1 MSHDN
6 KLIKSLIQNAQA
18 GMNSAFEQLYKIN
31 CGRVYAVCFRI
42 LANKTEA
49 EKMTVKVFFTAW
61 QQIKFMRSDMTFS
74 SWLTGITV
82 FTVLQLI
89 RENAAE
95 IQAKQPISTK
105 FPSLSPLE
113 LSILNLPQDERTV
126 VVLHDVEHYTFNETT
141 DMIGVPP
148 RGVRA
153 LLNSAHKKIISDI
166 DL

>member
-1 MSHDN
+1 MSKDN
-6 KLIKSLIQNAQA
+6 KLTKSLIQNAQA

-49 EKMTVKVFFTAW
+49 EKLTVIVFFTAW

-89 RENAAE
+89 REKE
-95 IQAKQPISTK
+95 TDIQAVHSENKK

-113 LSILNLPQDERTV
+113 LAVLNLPQDERTV
-126 VVLHDVEHYTFNETT
+126 VVLHDIEHYTFGETT
-141 DMIGVPP
+141 DILGLPP
-148 RGVRA
+148 REVREI
-153 LLNSAHKKIISDI
+153 LNKAHKKIINDI